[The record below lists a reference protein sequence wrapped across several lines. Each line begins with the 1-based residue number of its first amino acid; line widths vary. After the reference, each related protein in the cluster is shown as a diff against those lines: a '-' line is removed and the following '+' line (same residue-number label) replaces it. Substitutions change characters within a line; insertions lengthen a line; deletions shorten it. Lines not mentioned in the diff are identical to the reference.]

1 MSRLRGIY
9 AITDNRLT
17 PETTLLEQVEQAL
30 AGGVRML
37 QYRDKQSPAEL
48 RQQQASALARLCH
61 DYDALLIIN
70 DDVELA
76 RSSKADGVHLGQ
88 DDEGIS
94 HAREALGHQ
103 AVIGAS
109 CYNRIEFAEHARKAG
124 ASYVAFG
131 RFFPSQTKPNAI
143 QAELDILEQARH
155 LGLPVCA
162 IGGITWQNASSII
175 SAGADMIA
183 VVDGIFGQPDIRK
196 AASDLASLF

>member
-1 MSRLRGIY
+1 MIELRGVY
-9 AITDNRLT
+9 AITDNQLT
-17 PETTLLEQVEQAL
+17 PETTLLKQVEQAL
-30 AGGVRML
+30 TGGVRIL

-48 RQQQASALARLCH
+48 RQRQASALARLCH

-76 RSSKADGVHLGQ
+76 RSSEADGVHLGQ
-88 DDEGIS
+88 DDQSIS
-94 HAREALGHQ
+94 HARDALGDQ
-103 AVIGAS
+103 AIIGAS
-109 CYNRIEFAEHARKAG
+109 CYNRIELAEHARKAG

-143 QAELDILEQARH
+143 QAELDVLEQARK

-162 IGGITWQNASSII
+162 IGGITRQNADSII

-183 VVDGIFGQPDIRK
+183 VIDGIFGQPDIRK

>member
-1 MSRLRGIY
+1 MNKLRGIY

-30 AGGVRML
+30 TGGVRIL

-76 RSSKADGVHLGQ
+76 RSSEADGVHLGQ
-88 DDEGIS
+88 DDDGIS
-94 HAREALGHQ
+94 HARNALGRQ
-103 AVIGAS
+103 AIIGAS
-109 CYNRIEFAEHARKAG
+109 CYNRIELAQHAQKAG

-131 RFFPSQTKPNAI
+131 RFFTSQTKPNAI
-143 QAELDILEQARH
+143 QAELDVLIQAQN
-155 LGLPVCA
+155 LGVPVCA
-162 IGGITWQNASSII
+162 IGGINRQNADNIV

>member
-30 AGGVRML
+30 KGGVRIL

-48 RQQQASALARLCH
+48 RQRQASALARLCH

-76 RSSKADGVHLGQ
+76 RSSEADGVHLGQ

-94 HAREALGHQ
+94 HARHALGNK

-109 CYNRIEFAEHARKAG
+109 CYNRIELAEHARKTG

-131 RFFPSQTKPNAI
+131 RFFPSPTKPNAI
-143 QAELDILEQARH
+143 QAELDILEQAQY
-155 LGLPVCA
+155 LDIPICA
-162 IGGITWQNASSII
+162 IGGITRQNADSII

-183 VVDGIFGQPDIRK
+183 VVNGIFGRPDIRK

>member
-1 MSRLRGIY
+1 MIELRGVY
-9 AITDNRLT
+9 AITDNQLT
-17 PETTLLEQVEQAL
+17 PETTLLKQVEQAL
-30 AGGVRML
+30 TGGVRIL

-48 RQQQASALARLCH
+48 RQRQASALARLCH

-76 RSSKADGVHLGQ
+76 RSSEADGVHLGQ
-88 DDEGIS
+88 DDQSIS
-94 HAREALGHQ
+94 HARDALGDQ
-103 AVIGAS
+103 AIIGAS
-109 CYNRIEFAEHARKAG
+109 CYNRIELAEHARKAG

-143 QAELDILEQARH
+143 QAELDVLEQARK

-162 IGGITWQNASSII
+162 IGGITRQNADSII

-183 VVDGIFGQPDIRK
+183 VIDGIFGQPEIRK

>member
-1 MSRLRGIY
+1 MSRLRGVY

-17 PETTLLEQVEQAL
+17 PETTLLKQVEQAL
-30 AGGVRML
+30 TGGVRIL

-48 RQQQASALARLCH
+48 RQRQASALARLCH

-76 RSSKADGVHLGQ
+76 RSSEADGVHLGQ
-88 DDEGIS
+88 DDQGIS
-94 HAREALGHQ
+94 HARDALGDQ

-109 CYNRIEFAEHARKAG
+109 CYNRIELAEHARKAG

-143 QAELDILEQARH
+143 QAELNVMEQAQN
-155 LGLPVCA
+155 LDIPICA
-162 IGGITWQNASSII
+162 IGGITCQNANSII

>member
-1 MSRLRGIY
+1 MSQLRGIY

-30 AGGVRML
+30 AGGVRIL
-37 QYRDKQSPAEL
+37 QYRDKQSHAEL
-48 RQQQASALARLCH
+48 RQQQASALASLCH
-61 DYDALLIIN
+61 DYGALLIIN

-76 RSSKADGVHLGQ
+76 RNSEADGVHLGQ
-88 DDEGIS
+88 DDQGIA
-94 HAREALGHQ
+94 HARDALGKQ

-109 CYNRIEFAEHARKAG
+109 CYNRIELAEYARKAG

-143 QAELDILEQARH
+143 QAELHVLEQAQQ

-162 IGGITWQNASSII
+162 IGGITRQNADSII

-183 VVDGIFGQPDIRK
+183 VVDGVFGQPDIRK
-196 AASDLASLF
+196 AASELASLF

>member
-1 MSRLRGIY
+1 MSRLRGVY

-17 PETTLLEQVEQAL
+17 PETTLLKQVEQAL
-30 AGGVRML
+30 TGGVRIL

-48 RQQQASALARLCH
+48 RQRQASALARLCH

-70 DDVELA
+70 DDIELA
-76 RSSKADGVHLGQ
+76 RSSEADGVHLGQ
-88 DDEGIS
+88 DDQGIS
-94 HAREALGHQ
+94 HARDALGDQ

-109 CYNRIEFAEHARKAG
+109 CYNRIELAEHARKAG

-143 QAELDILEQARH
+143 QAELNVLEQAQN
-155 LGLPVCA
+155 LDIPICA
-162 IGGITWQNASSII
+162 IGGITCQNANSII